1 MNSVWLKNVEV
12 GAGKPKVI
20 VPIVAATEEEI
31 LEKAKSL
38 LGLQFDV
45 VEWRVDFYEDAQTV
59 EHVLQVLRGLREIL
73 NEIPILAT
81 FRTKKEGGERE
92 ISMDAYT
99 QLNAAMAQSG
109 LVDAVDVEILSG
121 DEVVEENIRKIHQA
135 GVAVVGSSHE
145 FACTPPREELI
156 ARLCKEQEM
165 GCDILKLAVMPQNAG
180 DVLTLLGATEEMNR
194 CCARQ
199 PVVTMSMSGQGVV
212 SRLCGE
218 IFGSAMTFGA
228 VGQVSAPGQVQIEDL
243 NAVLQIIH
251 NAV

>member
-1 MNSVWLKNVEV
+1 MNTVWLKNIEV

-38 LGLQFDV
+38 LGLNFDV
-45 VEWRVDFYEDAQTV
+45 VEWRVDFYEEAQEIDKV
-59 EHVLQVLRGLREIL
+59 LHVLSGLRGIL

-81 FRTKKEGGERE
+81 FRTQKEGGERE
-92 ISMDAYT
+92 ITMNAYT

-109 LVDAVDVEILSG
+109 FVDAVDVEILSG
-121 DEVVEENIRKIHQA
+121 DEVVEENIRTIHQA
-135 GVAVVGSSHE
+135 GVAVIGSSHE
-145 FACTPPREELI
+145 FGFTPAREELI
-156 ARLCKEQEM
+156 ARLRKEQEM
-165 GCDILKLAVMPQNAG
+165 GCDILKLAVMPKNSS
-180 DVLTLLGATEEMNR
+180 DVLTLLCATEEMNR
-194 CCARQ
+194 CYAKQ
-199 PVVTMSMSGQGVV
+199 PVVTMSMSGQGVI

-243 NAVLQIIH
+243 NAVLQMIH
-251 NAV
+251 DAM